1 MRLSEEI
8 PALIRCPWRAVAF
21 LNSPL
26 MENSFRV
33 ETYLSIHDLK
43 LAAVGSRVEKLLK
56 VLLMEEAA
64 VKLVC

>member
-1 MRLSEEI
+1 MRLSEET
-8 PALIRCPWRAVAF
+8 PALIRCPWSAVAF

-33 ETYLSIHDLK
+33 ETYLSIHELK
-43 LAAVGSRVEKLLK
+43 LLVVGSRVEKFLK
-56 VLLMEEAA
+56 VLLMEEAL